1 MYNFQLKAKK
11 NIITIPC
18 TEKTSTNAE
27 IHGRSL
33 DERGVYGVPEGLGRS
48 GLSRWS
54 HTHDDVENDK
64 GYYDDYH
71 GDGGVGTIGKRS
83 V

>member
-1 MYNFQLKAKK
+1 M
-11 NIITIPC
+11 
-18 TEKTSTNAE
+18 AE
-27 IHGRSL
+27 ERSVKGEIEDGWL
-33 DERGVYGVPEGLGRS
+33 EEGGVYGVPEGAGRS

-54 HTHDDVENDK
+54 HTHEDAENDK

-71 GDGGVGTIGKRS
+71 GDGGAGTIGKRS